1 MNGEYIQIDKQDY
14 IFPFRSSLEHQFLER
29 NSILERSFLKIK
41 TREVSIVKWVYYM
54 LLICFLS

>member
-14 IFPFRSSLEHQFLER
+14 SFPFWSSLEHQFQR
-29 NSILERSFLKIK
+29 NSILERSYVKIK
-41 TREVSIVKWVYYM
+41 THEVSIVKWVYHV